1 MLSNSALATRT
12 TADAMIA
19 HGVETETSDDLLTL
33 DTRYGR
39 VEVSRSHIL
48 SFPSGLLG
56 FAGAREFA
64 LVQLDNPKY
73 RMFRILQCV
82 SDPALSFIVLPLAR
96 DSGMIDAADLDAAGA
111 VLRFPQKDLAA
122 LLLVT
127 VRPASGGHQLT
138 VNLRA
143 PVLIDTSRFVG
154 VQYVL
159 PDERYPVRF
168 AL

>member
-1 MLSNSALATRT
+1 M
-12 TADAMIA
+12 TADAVIA
-19 HGVETETSDDLLTL
+19 DSIETETRDELLTL
-33 DTRYGR
+33 ETRYGR

-48 SFPSGLLG
+48 SFPTGLLG
-56 FAGAREFA
+56 FAAAKEFA
-64 LVQLDNPKY
+64 LVQLDDPKY

-82 SDPALSFIVLPLAR
+82 SDPALSFIVLPLGR
-96 DSGMIDAADLDAAGA
+96 DAGLIDAADLDAAGA
-111 VLRFPQKDLAA
+111 ALRFPPDDLTA

-127 VRPASGGHQLT
+127 VRPSDGGHQLT

-143 PVLIDTSRFVG
+143 PVLIDAGRFVG

-159 PDERYPVRF
+159 PDDRYPVRH